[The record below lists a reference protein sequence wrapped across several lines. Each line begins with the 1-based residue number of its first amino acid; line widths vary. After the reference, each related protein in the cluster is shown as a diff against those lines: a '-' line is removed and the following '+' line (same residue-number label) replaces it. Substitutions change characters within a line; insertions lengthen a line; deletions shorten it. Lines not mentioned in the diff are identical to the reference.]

1 MQILAVDGH
10 SRPGRPRNT
19 WEHVIME
26 DLGVKGLSREVAQNR
41 EPMLAWN
48 NNGLKNDDDDDDD
61 DDDGDE
67 LLLTSELVTPS
78 LHS

>member
-41 EPMLAWN
+41 EQSNPCLPLDIIHGLKNMMTWN
-48 NNGLKNDDDDDDD
+48 DNGLK
-61 DDDGDE
+61 
-67 LLLTSELVTPS
+67 
-78 LHS
+78 